1 MHCTTHQHS
10 LNFSIYRYFLFVQC
24 NCYHIKV
31 GTCHQCS
38 PIVKQCSHLWLGA
51 QVQESHC
58 WQWCGTY
65 HWHEAGTQCWHNDI
79 MSARCSEE
87 RRRLLYWSDNDLDW
101 GVRAVAV
108 DDIISEMMGE
118 RCVNTGHISHPDNH
132 ISSMIHDH
140 CAPADQAQVTLVPPP
155 PAWYCDHDI
164 YISSLPARNITL
176 GCSLQLP
183 TQIAAKNRQTCII
196 RRKIYL
202 CIITVLIVTT
212 NYTNVRD

>member
-1 MHCTTHQHS
+1 M
-10 LNFSIYRYFLFVQC
+10 
-24 NCYHIKV
+24 
-31 GTCHQCS
+31 
-38 PIVKQCSHLWLGA
+38 
-51 QVQESHC
+51 
-58 WQWCGTY
+58 
-65 HWHEAGTQCWHNDI
+65 
-79 MSARCSEE
+79 
-87 RRRLLYWSDNDLDW
+87 
-101 GVRAVAV
+101 RAVAV

-202 CIITVLIVTT
+202 LLQFSLLRPITQMSETKIFSFQFPLTT
-212 NYTNVRD
+212 GYNIYSRVCGFFPLLT